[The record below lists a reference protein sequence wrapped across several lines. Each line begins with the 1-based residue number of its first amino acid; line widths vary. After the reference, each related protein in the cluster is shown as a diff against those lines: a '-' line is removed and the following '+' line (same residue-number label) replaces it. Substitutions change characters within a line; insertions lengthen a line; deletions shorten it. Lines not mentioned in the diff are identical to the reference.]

1 MAITVASCFAS
12 AGLEPKKAVR
22 WRESLPEGEPG
33 VYVLSLTS
41 EKDAST
47 HALARAP
54 IDIVEIERLMLSR
67 PYLQL
72 DRKQATS
79 RLLARRLSCYWL
91 PAEPILY
98 IGQTSKPLQSRLQE
112 FYRTPIG
119 AKGPHAGGWW
129 VKALTCLSD
138 VYVHYAPTDTFEES
152 ERKMLRYFVA
162 NAEVPQHVERPH
174 DGMPFANKEWWTETP
189 RRIRRDHGIH
199 HATSNPKLRVSNTQF
214 L

>member
-1 MAITVASCFAS
+1 MPITVASCFAS
-12 AGLEPKKAVR
+12 AGLAPTKVVP
-22 WRESLPEGEPG
+22 WRESLRERNPG

-47 HALARAP
+47 PAIASAP

-67 PYLQL
+67 PHLQL
-72 DRKQATS
+72 DRKQTTS
-79 RLLARRLSCYWL
+79 SLLALRLSCYWL
-91 PAEPILY
+91 PTEPILY

-119 AKGPHAGGWW
+119 ARAPHAGGWW

-162 NAEVPQHVERPH
+162 NADVPQHAERPH
-174 DGMPFANKEWWTETP
+174 DGMPFANKEWWTETS
-189 RRIRRDHGIH
+189 RRIRRNHGIR
-199 HATSNPKLRVSNTQF
+199 HATSNPNGKKCKTLLR
-214 L
+214 